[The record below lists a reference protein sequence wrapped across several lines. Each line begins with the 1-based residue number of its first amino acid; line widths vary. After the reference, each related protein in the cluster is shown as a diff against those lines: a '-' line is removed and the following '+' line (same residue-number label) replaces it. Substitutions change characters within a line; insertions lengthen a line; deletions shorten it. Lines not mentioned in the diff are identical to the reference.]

1 MTREKN
7 HGVGNSNDQLEL
19 RLEELMTKSTEPAAL
34 DLTPQASSLRSTTTF
49 CIKTI
54 HRPQCCAA
62 LVRSI
67 HEHYGTHRPTI
78 HVLDDGKPDLRFSA
92 NYPVEAA
99 MVDELIET
107 EFDIGLSAG
116 RNRLLNAGDTP
127 FVVFADD
134 DHLVTPRTRLPEL
147 VDKLNKHSDI
157 DLLAALS
164 NDEERPRLL
173 RSNGHRL
180 RIYRGVLK
188 QRGLIRWCHYVGN
201 CFVAHRDI
209 LQAIR
214 WDDSLKVEEHWDF
227 FWRCK
232 IAGVNVASDIS
243 HSFKHEH
250 IDPPGYRRH
259 RPQFLKR
266 GLKKHGLEK
275 VIWR

>member
-1 MTREKN
+1 MR
-7 HGVGNSNDQLEL
+7 DQV
-19 RLEELMTKSTEPAAL
+19 
-34 DLTPQASSLRSTTTF
+34 TF

-67 HEHYGTHRPTI
+67 HEHYGTNRPAI
-78 HVLDDGKPDLRFSA
+78 HLLDDGKPELRFST
-92 NYPVEAA
+92 NCPKEAA

-107 EFDIGLSAG
+107 DFDIGLSAG
-116 RNRLLNAGDTP
+116 RNRLLDAGETP
-127 FVVFADD
+127 IVVFTDD
-134 DHLVTPRTRLPEL
+134 DHLVTQRTKLPEL
-147 VDKLNKHSDI
+147 VAKLNKHNDI

-173 RSNGHRL
+173 QSNGRRL
-180 RIYRGVLK
+180 RIHRGFLK
-188 QRGLIRWCHYVGN
+188 QRGSIRWCHYVGN
-201 CFVAHRDI
+201 CFVAYRDI

-214 WDDSLKVEEHWDF
+214 WDESLKVEEHWDF
-227 FWRCK
+227 FWRSK
-232 IAGVNVASDIS
+232 VAGVNVACDVS

-250 IDPPGYRRH
+250 IDPPGYKRH

-266 GLKKHGLEK
+266 GLEKHGLKK